1 MKKEQELRSDNCA
14 DLLQSL
20 NSAMRVLDWKE
31 INNPTKL
38 EVLRLLESLK
48 IVIRAKLE

>member
-1 MKKEQELRSDNCA
+1 MKKEHELRSDNCA

-20 NSAMRVLDWKE
+20 NSATRVLDWKE